1 MSNLINSINQVIS
14 ENNLPFKWSKKINN
28 ELENIK
34 SFSKLKRKDLTK
46 KPFITIDGEDA
57 KDFDDAV
64 FCIKK
69 SSNFIL
75 YVAIADVAEVVASD
89 SELDKEALKRGTSIY
104 FPNKVIPMLPEEI
117 SNDICSLVP
126 NKNRNVLVC
135 EISFDLEGNINSYE
149 FFEAVI
155 NSHKRLTY
163 NEVEDEDNLNINPN
177 IKNSITAIKDLTKK
191 LIKNRINRC
200 ALEINT
206 SEPGIKINKNGDIDE
221 IFLPKRL
228 FAHLMIE
235 ECMIAANICAAKF
248 IKKHLGFGVYRT
260 HEEPEKLKIENLK
273 KFFLLQGLTSKS
285 FLKPLELINSFI
297 KHINKDEDNK
307 IMNILILQSL
317 KRAQYST
324 KEVGHF
330 GLQLKEYSHFTSPI
344 RRYPDLITHR
354 LIKKI
359 LKKDKKSLSKE
370 KLEETLAD
378 LSALEKRAEHVS
390 RQVTQQLICH
400 YLKKFIGDEFS
411 SMIVGIAEF
420 GLFCEIEKYYI
431 SGLLHV
437 SDLSHDRYYFDK
449 EANMLRGRR
458 TGRTF
463 RIGQKV
469 NVQLANVIPDERKI
483 ILIEKLR

>member
-1 MSNLINSINQVIS
+1 MSNLINSINQIIS
-14 ENNLPFKWSKKINN
+14 ENDLPIHWSKKINN
-28 ELENIK
+28 ELKNIN
-34 SFSKLKRKDLTK
+34 SSSKLERKDLTK

-64 FCIKK
+64 YCIKK

-75 YVAIADVAEVVASD
+75 QVAIADVAEVVNID
-89 SELDKEALKRGTSIY
+89 SEIDKEALKRGTSIY

-135 EISFDLEGNINSYE
+135 EINFNLEGNINSYE
-149 FFEAVI
+149 FFEAII

-163 NEVEDEDNLNINPN
+163 NQIEDGNNLNIELN
-177 IKNSITAIKDLTKK
+177 IKNSISAIKDLTKK
-191 LIKNRINRC
+191 LIVNRINRC

-206 SEPGIKINKNGDIDE
+206 SEPNIKFNKDGDIEE
-221 IFLPKRL
+221 ICLPERL
-228 FAHLMIE
+228 FAHQMIE
-235 ECMIAANICAAKF
+235 ECMITANICAAKF
-248 IKKHLGFGVYRT
+248 IKNHFGFGVYRT
-260 HEEPEKLKIENLK
+260 HEEPEKLKVEKLK
-273 KFFLLQGLTSKS
+273 KFFSLQGLTSKS
-285 FLKPLELINSFI
+285 FLKPLELINNFI
-297 KHINKDEDNK
+297 KHINKNEDSK
-307 IMNILILQSL
+307 MMNILILQSL

-324 KEVGHF
+324 KEIGHF

-354 LIKKI
+354 LIKNI
-359 LKKDKKSLSKE
+359 LSKDKKSISQE
-370 KLEETLAD
+370 KLEETLTD
-378 LSALEKRAEHVS
+378 MSALEKRAENAS

-400 YLKKFIGDEFS
+400 YLKKFIGNEFS
-411 SMIVGIAEF
+411 SMIVGITEF
-420 GLFCEIEKYYI
+420 GLFCEIEKHYI

-437 SDLSHDRYYFDK
+437 SDLSHDRYFFDK
-449 EANMLRGRR
+449 EANILRGKR

-463 RIGQKV
+463 RVGQKV

-483 ILIEKLR
+483 VLIEK